1 MPKLHFR
8 SAPGAAALILS
19 AALLGACAAP
29 GDLPEL
35 QGAPPSFATKTAIG
49 VELERLPAPRRPVD
63 VAVYGYSDQTGQQ
76 KPADNFSRF
85 SKAVTQGGT
94 AVLIDVLKDV
104 GGAGWFNVVERAGLQ
119 NLLTERNLIDQT
131 NLAYRGTSR
140 SVLPP
145 LRFAGIIL
153 EGGIIDY
160 DTNSM
165 TGGFGARILGVG
177 ASTSYRRDRLTVSL
191 RAVSVNTGEV
201 LTSVMTEKTVYSV
214 LVRGDV
220 FRYVSA
226 DEILEIEA
234 GLSRNEPVGLA
245 VRQAIELA
253 VYSLVIEGA
262 MNGLWSFQNA
272 AEQSRH
278 IALYRQ
284 RKAGAV
290 AASATAAAAP
300 AKTAPAPQTQ
310 TAKAPAEGA
319 EGA

>member
-1 MPKLHFR
+1 MPKFHFK
-8 SAPGAAALILS
+8 SAHKAMALVFCGAALS
-19 AALLGACAAP
+19 ACTP
-29 GDLPEL
+29 PESFPAMET
-35 QGAPPSFATKTAIG
+35 APPSFATKTAIG
-49 VELERLPAPRRPVD
+49 AELDHLPAPRRPVD

-104 GGAGWFNVVERAGLQ
+104 GGSRWFNVVERAGLQ

-131 NLAYRGTSR
+131 NRAYRGQSR

-160 DTNSM
+160 DTNTL
-165 TGGFGARILGVG
+165 TGGFGARILGIG
-177 ASTSYRRDRLTVSL
+177 GSRRYRRDRLTVSL

-220 FRYVSA
+220 FRYVSS
-226 DEILEIEA
+226 DEILEMDT
-234 GLSRNEPVGLA
+234 GVSRNEPVGLA

-253 VYSLVIEGA
+253 VYSLLIEGA
-262 MNGLWSFQNA
+262 EKGLWSFRDPA
-272 AEQSRH
+272 AQRRLITE
-278 IALYRQ
+278 YRN
-284 RKAGAV
+284 RKAGISLAP
-290 AASATAAAAP
+290 AEKAPAQAAAAEP
-300 AKTAPAPQTQ
+300 TQ
-310 TAKAPAEGA
+310 KEAEGA
-319 EGA
+319 